1 MNAGNNSSQRT
12 NAVVTNNE
20 LQLLARCFIYM
31 ACFTSMLFNVY
42 YMCVAHLWY
51 SSDRPLTM
59 HSNITLLGTVTPA
72 PADVGLNLNDDGYHK
87 YIIHMKD

>member
-1 MNAGNNSSQRT
+1 
-12 NAVVTNNE
+12 
-20 LQLLARCFIYM
+20 
-31 ACFTSMLFNVY
+31 
-42 YMCVAHLWY
+42 
-51 SSDRPLTM
+51 M